1 MRIEGSKQVEHLGA
15 VRIHDVRRLLELDSG
30 ARVPT
35 LLQEGVYSQRIER
48 DKITAIQQ
56 RLAIVL
62 PIKDEDVK
70 VFEGGATGFTKR
82 AFRYK
87 PSNKRN
93 LSAEVFTSDNHE
105 YMKFMIEGGTRFPD
119 KRAIRVSTKH
129 SKLNKYGNFTR
140 ATVQKMINDK
150 KKYFTGV
157 PKGMPGA
164 GAGVWERYGRK
175 TKSGGQ
181 KIRMV
186 GVFQDN
192 AQYRPLF
199 PFGEFTEGV
208 VFSRNDGFAIKFR
221 QRLEEAIKT
230 SK

>member
-1 MRIEGSKQVEHLGA
+1 MRVVIS
-15 VRIHDVRRLLELDSG
+15 DN
-30 ARVPT
+30 
-35 LLQEGVYSQRIER
+35 
-48 DKITAIQQ
+48 
-56 RLAIVL
+56 
-62 PIKDEDVK
+62 IKDITRSLNNRHKRQIPFAASQALNDVAKEARLVSNAQTDK

-87 PSNKRN
+87 RSNKRN
-93 LSAEVFTSDNHE
+93 LSAEVFVSDNHD

-119 KRAIRVSTKH
+119 KRAIRVSTRH

-192 AQYRPLF
+192 AQYRPIF
-199 PFGEFTEGV
+199 PFGEFVEGV

-221 QRLEEAIKT
+221 QRLEAAIRTAK
-230 SK
+230 